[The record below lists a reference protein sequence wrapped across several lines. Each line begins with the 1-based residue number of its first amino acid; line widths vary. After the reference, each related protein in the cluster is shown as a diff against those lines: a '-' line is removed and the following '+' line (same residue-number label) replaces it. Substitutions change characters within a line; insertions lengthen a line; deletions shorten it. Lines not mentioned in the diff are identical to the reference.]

1 MDPRR
6 RGALNDGEMDR
17 VAREAQLQAR
27 RREEMDAL
35 KEQRKERARTSVSA
49 NFSGKQ
55 KKQQLRARKQRL
67 NARKDEVARLE
78 TDRGEY
84 EQFYAGDAGEEDE
97 EDHDQEEDGTVD
109 AAAFREEPDFF
120 ARNRDVAGDA
130 SSRLTLTVAL
140 GKNNK
145 DAVGKEL
152 SSFFVKETKEQIHLR
167 LMEGQQPLRL
177 DRRAVP
183 LLAREIERDPLLDH
197 PKRPKWSYAMSK
209 QKGESSLKVF

>member
-1 MDPRR
+1 
-6 RGALNDGEMDR
+6 MDR
-17 VAREAQLQAR
+17 VTREAQLQAR
-27 RREEMDAL
+27 RREELDLL
-35 KEQRKERARTSVSA
+35 KEQRKERARASVSA

-67 NARKDEVARLE
+67 NARKDESARLE

-84 EQFYAGDAGEEDE
+84 EQFYAVDGSADHADDAGTDAV
-97 EDHDQEEDGTVD
+97 DGTVD

-120 ARNRDVAGDA
+120 ARNRDVTGDA

-167 LMEGQQPLRL
+167 LMEGQQPLRV
-177 DRRAVP
+177 DRRAAP
-183 LLAREIERDPLLDH
+183 LLAREIERDSLLDH
-197 PKRPKWSYAMSK
+197 PKRPKWSYTMSK
-209 QKGESSLKVF
+209 QKGEHSSSAV

>member
-1 MDPRR
+1 M
-6 RGALNDGEMDR
+6 ADR
-17 VAREAQLQAR
+17 LAREAQLQAR
-27 RREEMDAL
+27 RREELDLL
-35 KEQRKERARTSVSA
+35 KEQRRERARTSQSA

-55 KKQQLRARKQRL
+55 KKQQLRARKQRV
-67 NARKDEVARLE
+67 NARKGEAARLDE
-78 TDRGEY
+78 DHGEY
-84 EQFYAGDAGEEDE
+84 EQFYADRDGEQQLQGEGAA
-97 EDHDQEEDGTVD
+97 DGAVD

-120 ARNRDVAGDA
+120 ARNKDLAGDA
-130 SSRLTLTVAL
+130 GSRLTLTVAL

-177 DRRAVP
+177 DRREAP

-197 PKRPKWSYAMSK
+197 PKRPKWSYKMSK
-209 QKGESSLKVF
+209 HKGTLANGGSNRRQ

>member
-1 MDPRR
+1 
-6 RGALNDGEMDR
+6 MDR

-27 RREEMDAL
+27 RREELDLL
-35 KEQRKERARTSVSA
+35 KEQRKERARASVSA

-67 NARKDEVARLE
+67 NARKDESARLE

-84 EQFYAGDAGEEDE
+84 EQFYADDAGA
-97 EDHDQEEDGTVD
+97 DHADDAEAEDGTVD

-120 ARNRDVAGDA
+120 ARNRDVADDA
-130 SSRLTLTVAL
+130 GSRLTLTVAL

-167 LMEGQQPLRL
+167 LMEGQQPLRT
-177 DRRAVP
+177 DRRAAP

-209 QKGESSLKVF
+209 QKGEYPSSVVGWFVLSGE

>member
-1 MDPRR
+1 
-6 RGALNDGEMDR
+6 MDR
-17 VAREAQLQAR
+17 EVREAQLAAR
-27 RREEMDAL
+27 RRAELDEL
-35 KEQRKERARTSVSA
+35 KAARKERARTGTSA

-78 TDRGEY
+78 DDHGEY
-84 EQFYAGDAGEEDE
+84 AEFFADGAATTGEEATGE
-97 EDHDQEEDGTVD
+97 TGVN
-109 AAAFREEPDFF
+109 AAAFEDEPDFF
-120 ARNRDVAGDA
+120 ARNADVLKGSATE
-130 SSRLTLTVAL
+130 RLKLTVAL

-167 LMEGQQPLRL
+167 LMEGQQVLRL
-177 DRRAVP
+177 DRRATP

-197 PKRPKWSYAMSK
+197 PRRPTWSYAMTK
-209 QKGESSLKVF
+209 QKGAMASRGDKWWRSWLTVTAG